1 MTTKERREYRFLLIR
16 PFTLPGNGRF
26 KGKVAPHLPGSVPK
40 EQRLR
45 FYKNIKHLMEDVEWD
60 LHEGPLA
67 PYGDWPVETM
77 EEKCLVAAARLP
89 IVREACESGKYNA
102 IILLGGIDPGFL
114 ESREIGRRYKIPVT
128 SSAFSQMHI
137 ACMLG
142 NKFSI
147 IDKAEVSII
156 NQYHLVVQYHF
167 AHRCASVRNI
177 NIPQLRPGYTDG
189 LVLVEEEQKVLRGET
204 SEAVERTV
212 KESVA
217 AIEEDGAEVI
227 NLGCSSLFWLQ
238 PYLQRRLNE
247 MGWEVPVLEGYG
259 CSIILAKTL
268 VSLGVDASGLA
279 FPSDRPKKWRR
290 RKLI

>member
-1 MTTKERREYRFLLIR
+1 MSTEKKAYRFLLIR
-16 PFTLPGNGRF
+16 PFTLPPNGRF
-26 KGKVAPHLPGSVPK
+26 KAKVSPYRKDLPK

-45 FYKNIKHLMEDVEWD
+45 YYDNIKRLLADVEWD

-67 PYGDWPVETM
+67 PYGDWNVETM

-89 IVREACESGKYNA
+89 IVREACESGHYNA

-114 ESREIGRRYKIPVT
+114 ESREIARKYRIAVT
-128 SSAFSQMHI
+128 ACAFSQMHI

-147 IDKAEVSII
+147 IDKAEVSIV
-156 NQYHLVVQYHF
+156 NQSNLVVQYHF
-167 AHRCASVRNI
+167 ADRCASVRNI
-177 NIPQLRPGYTDG
+177 NIPHPRPGCTEEI
-189 LVLVEEEQKVLRGET
+189 VLVEEEQKASRGKP
-204 SEAVERTV
+204 SEAVERAV
-212 KESVA
+212 KEAVA

-227 NLGCSSLFWLQ
+227 NLGCSGLFWLQ
-238 PYLQRRLNE
+238 PYLQKRLND

-259 CSIILAKTL
+259 CSIMLAKTL
-268 VSLGVDASGLA
+268 VSLGVDASGLS

-290 RKLI
+290 KKNF